1 MPSILAR
8 LSVCIILSL
17 FMVSCSG
24 SFDKTIDYQDAKQM
38 PGYGYIFMDFR
49 LANEMAYGNG
59 YIPGKT
65 NYTISYKN
73 KGDIFF
79 VDIQHADFRNRIL
92 KAYIPYMKGY
102 TLIGIGRSYWYPFF
116 RCDKCDNEPQLK
128 FLYINIV
135 KSVDEAWCSEITY
148 KNLRSFNAMDGC
160 SQMVGVEES
169 RKVTGDVLI
178 TPELKSDFQGM
189 FTPYLKPGR

>member
-1 MPSILAR
+1 MFAGKKSAQIREILISESAWEEMTCLFAPS
-8 LSVCIILSL
+8 
-17 FMVSCSG
+17 
-24 SFDKTIDYQDAKQM
+24 
-38 PGYGYIFMDFR
+38 
-49 LANEMAYGNG
+49 
-59 YIPGKT
+59 
-65 NYTISYKN
+65 
-73 KGDIFF
+73 
-79 VDIQHADFRNRIL
+79 
-92 KAYIPYMKGY
+92 
-102 TLIGIGRSYWYPFF
+102 
-116 RCDKCDNEPQLK
+116 LK

-135 KSVDEAWCSEITY
+135 KSVDEAWCSETTY

>member
-1 MPSILAR
+1 MKWRMAMAI
-8 LSVCIILSL
+8 
-17 FMVSCSG
+17 FQE
-24 SFDKTIDYQDAKQM
+24 KQTIQFLIKIKV
-38 PGYGYIFMDFR
+38 IF
-49 LANEMAYGNG
+49 
-59 YIPGKT
+59 
-65 NYTISYKN
+65 
-73 KGDIFF
+73 FF

-135 KSVDEAWCSEITY
+135 KSVDEAWCSETTY

>member
-1 MPSILAR
+1 
-8 LSVCIILSL
+8 
-17 FMVSCSG
+17 
-24 SFDKTIDYQDAKQM
+24 
-38 PGYGYIFMDFR
+38 
-49 LANEMAYGNG
+49 
-59 YIPGKT
+59 
-65 NYTISYKN
+65 
-73 KGDIFF
+73 
-79 VDIQHADFRNRIL
+79 
-92 KAYIPYMKGY
+92 MKGY
-102 TLIGIGRSYWYPFF
+102 TLIGIVRSYWYPFF

-135 KSVDEAWCSEITY
+135 KSVDEAWCSETTY